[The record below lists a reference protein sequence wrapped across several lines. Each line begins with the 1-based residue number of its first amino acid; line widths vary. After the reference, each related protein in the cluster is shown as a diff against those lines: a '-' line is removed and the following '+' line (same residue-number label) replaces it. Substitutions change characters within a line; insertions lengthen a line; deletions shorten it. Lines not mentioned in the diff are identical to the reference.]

1 MAQTRTRSA
10 GRSRSGGSTR
20 RAGSTTARSRGNS
33 ARSRGGKSSNA
44 RRSTKSSASKSPKSA
59 GRIPG
64 VTTYLGDVTSK
75 SMNGRVRA
83 VARNA
88 KRVGAVAKKAKGLG
102 AVAKK
107 AKGLGAV
114 GAAGLAGVAG
124 VAGGIALDRWNHSYS
139 RTQAFARSRPGRSM
153 RKALQGARSGVVLR
167 RSPSKLAARGKIR
180 R

>member
-1 MAQTRTRSA
+1 
-10 GRSRSGGSTR
+10 
-20 RAGSTTARSRGNS
+20 
-33 ARSRGGKSSNA
+33 
-44 RRSTKSSASKSPKSA
+44 
-59 GRIPG
+59 
-64 VTTYLGDVTSK
+64 
-75 SMNGRVRA
+75 MNGRVRA

-114 GAAGLAGVAG
+114 GAAGLAG

-167 RSPSKLAARGKIR
+167 RSPSKIAARGKIR

>member
-1 MAQTRTRSA
+1 MAQTGTRSA

-44 RRSTKSSASKSPKSA
+44 RRSTKSSASRSPKSA

-64 VTTYLGDVTSK
+64 VARYLGDVTSK

-102 AVAKK
+102 AV
-107 AKGLGAV
+107 
-114 GAAGLAGVAG
+114 GAAGLAG

-167 RSPSKLAARGKIR
+167 RSPSKIAARVKIR